1 MNLTTPVT
9 AKLAAIAGVA
19 CLAVG
24 LAGGAAVG
32 SWLRGLQADADIAQ
46 LKADHKTA
54 ENQWLA
60 DKNAIT
66 QHAQQETAA
75 ALERERQARDAAAE
89 ADRAA
94 QEKLTNVEAE
104 NDRLRNDVANGN
116 KRVRILAAN
125 LATAELAARQH
136 AAGGNTGGSTV
147 GDDLQIDLSP
157 EGGRAVLDLREST
170 EKDDAVIQYLQ
181 GYIRNVVK
189 QCKR

>member
-9 AKLAAIAGVA
+9 VKVAAIAGAA
-19 CLAVG
+19 CLAIG
-24 LAGGAAVG
+24 LAGGAGIG
-32 SWLRGLQADADIAQ
+32 SWLRGLQADADIALLQ
-46 LKADHKTA
+46 ANHKTA

-94 QEKLTNVEAE
+94 QEKLANVEAE
-104 NDRLRNDVANGN
+104 NDRLRDDVATGN

-125 LATAELAARQH
+125 LATAQLAARQH
-136 AAGGNTGGSTV
+136 TAGGNSGGSAV
-147 GDDLQIDLSP
+147 GDELQIDLSP

-170 EKDDAVIQYLQ
+170 EKDDAVIKYLQ
-181 GYIRNVVK
+181 SYIRNVAK